1 MKHGEQTKA
10 GWERLHLILSPK
22 VSDVS
27 GFLSIVLRVYGLKV
41 HFCFGT
47 DKTKRTVCC
56 GGECYLFKCL
66 QCNGVRACIKQ
77 ILQKVKLKDNKS
89 ITSLSV

>member
-1 MKHGEQTKA
+1 MS
-10 GWERLHLILSPK
+10 LSPK

-47 DKTKRTVCC
+47 DKTKERFFAEESVISLNV
-56 GGECYLFKCL
+56 Y
-66 QCNGVRACIKQ
+66 NAVRACIKQ
-77 ILQKVKLKDNKS
+77 ILQKVKLKDNNS